1 MPSLAWARSFRW
13 DIWRTPWLCSSGGA
27 TPASSSRSATSS
39 LPWAAPPSSGSW
51 RWPCSLWRVAA
62 EGRRRDGARRR
73 GLACAASRLAP
84 RGHSPDR
91 VRRGGRRVHGE
102 VQARPDSVD
111 ALGHAGAAGGARAG
125 RGARRRR
132 AGHRRG
138 AGEVRCG
145 LAALPPARRGHGT
158 GHHRHHHDRGHA
170 GALRRRPPR
179 AHRPLHGGRRRVP
192 LRVPALERPDSL
204 LRHPDGQDGRRVA
217 RVDTLRRG
225 GDHGL
230 LVARRAARR
239 APGAADLMRLSRVRS
254 SRVWLVL
261 LPAGLEEATRAAFV
275 AGDGPRSERC
285 LMVFFAALVRDLA
298 LDADR
303 RLAGTKEAPAAR
315 VAAGQKFLE
324 AIWRYYN
331 LVDFAVGQYDPKA
344 AVTVRL
350 AFEEAEG
357 YAQGGKTP
365 GGGSAG
371 PEARGVAARAV
382 RAPDPE
388 KMREPVQ
395 RIARTL
401 SGLIEASITAW
412 R

>member
-13 DIWRTPWLCSSGGA
+13 DIWRTPWPYSSGGA
-27 TPASSSRSATSS
+27 TPASSSRRSTSS
-39 LPWAAPPSSGSW
+39 LPWAAPSSSGSW

-62 EGRRRDGARRR
+62 EERRRDGARRR
-73 GLACAASRLAP
+73 GLACAASRRAP
-84 RGHSPDR
+84 RGHSPHR

-102 VQARPDSVD
+102 VQARPDSVG

-225 GDHGL
+225 GDRGL

-261 LPAGLEEATRAAFV
+261 LAAALVALAGEPAAAHHVGAYVPRDNEISANFKQIKFSLQAQKFDVARRLFEEGALRRELRKQATAVPPGLEASIRAALV
-275 AGDGPRSERC
+275 AGDARAAEAG
-285 LMVFFAALVRDLA
+285 LMVFFAALVRGLA
-298 LDADR
+298 LEADR
-303 RLAGTKEAPAAR
+303 QLADAHTAPATR
-315 VAAGQKFLE
+315 VA
-324 AIWRYYN
+324 
-331 LVDFAVGQYDPKA
+331 
-344 AVTVRL
+344 
-350 AFEEAEG
+350 
-357 YAQGGKTP
+357 
-365 GGGSAG
+365 
-371 PEARGVAARAV
+371 
-382 RAPDPE
+382 
-388 KMREPVQ
+388 
-395 RIARTL
+395 
-401 SGLIEASITAW
+401 SG
-412 R
+412 